1 MELPGSFR
9 SSLREARALGRPRPD
24 ERVEVTLLLRRRTD
38 RAPYPDVPVTGGFLS
53 REEFAARHGAHPDD
67 LETVRRFAAGAGL
80 QVLAES
86 VGARTMRLGGPVSVA
101 ERIFG
106 VVLNRWTYPGG
117 SYRGRLGPIQVP
129 AGLESVIVGVFGL
142 DNRPQAKAHFRRRS
156 QARVTDL
163 SYTPPT
169 VAAAYDF
176 PADSDGGGQT
186 VALLEL
192 GGGYSP
198 ADLATY
204 FSSLHLAP
212 PDVVAVS
219 VDGAANSPTGN
230 PDGPDGE
237 VELDLEIVGSV
248 APAARIAV
256 YFAPN
261 TDQGFLDGLSQAVHD
276 TVYRPSVVSV
286 SWGSAEGSWTPQA
299 LSGLNAVCQDAAVL
313 GVTVLAAAGDDGA
326 ADGGPAGSRNVDFPA
341 SSPYVIGCG
350 GTRLALSGGSIGSE
364 VTWNELAAREGATGG
379 GVSEA
384 FARPSYQT
392 SPPVP
397 AAPNGFVGRGVPDV
411 AGNADPATG
420 YAVFVDGESSVVGGT
435 SAVAPLWAALI
446 ARVNQ
451 ALAGPVGFV
460 NPRLYTPGMS
470 GAFHDITIGNNGGY
484 SAGPGWDACTGLG
497 SPDGA
502 KLLAALRSSSGT
514 G

>member
-1 MELPGSFR
+1 MAAPMELPGSFR

-38 RAPYPDVPVTGGFLS
+38 RAPYPDVPVTGGFLD

-169 VAAAYDF
+169 VAAAYRF
-176 PADSDGGGQT
+176 PGRLGRRRSDRGPPRARGR
-186 VALLEL
+186 VFARRPCDLLLEPPSCSAQRRRGL
-192 GGGYSP
+192 GGWGRQ
-198 ADLATY
+198 L
-204 FSSLHLAP
+204 
-212 PDVVAVS
+212 
-219 VDGAANSPTGN
+219 PTGN

-326 ADGGPAGSRNVDFPA
+326 ADGGPGGAGTWTFPL
-341 SSPYVIGCG
+341 P
-350 GTRLALSGGSIGSE
+350 
-364 VTWNELAAREGATGG
+364 ART
-379 GVSEA
+379 
-384 FARPSYQT
+384 
-392 SPPVP
+392 
-397 AAPNGFVGRGVPDV
+397 
-411 AGNADPATG
+411 
-420 YAVFVDGESSVVGGT
+420 
-435 SAVAPLWAALI
+435 
-446 ARVNQ
+446 
-451 ALAGPVGFV
+451 
-460 NPRLYTPGMS
+460 
-470 GAFHDITIGNNGGY
+470 
-484 SAGPGWDACTGLG
+484 
-497 SPDGA
+497 
-502 KLLAALRSSSGT
+502 
-514 G
+514 